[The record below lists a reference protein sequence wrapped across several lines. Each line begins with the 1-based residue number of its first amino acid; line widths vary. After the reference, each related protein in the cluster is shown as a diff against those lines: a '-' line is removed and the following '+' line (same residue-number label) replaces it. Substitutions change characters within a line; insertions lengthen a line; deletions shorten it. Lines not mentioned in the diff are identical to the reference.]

1 MYYIKEVPM
10 KDFVPIKLEKEVISV
25 RLRSDMLQE
34 IDAAA
39 DAADISR
46 NEMITQ
52 CIAYALEHLSTDKS

>member
-1 MYYIKEVPM
+1 M
-10 KDFVPIKLEKEVISV
+10 KDFIPIKLEKEVISI
-25 RLRSDMLQE
+25 RLRSDMLKE

-39 DAADISR
+39 DEADISR